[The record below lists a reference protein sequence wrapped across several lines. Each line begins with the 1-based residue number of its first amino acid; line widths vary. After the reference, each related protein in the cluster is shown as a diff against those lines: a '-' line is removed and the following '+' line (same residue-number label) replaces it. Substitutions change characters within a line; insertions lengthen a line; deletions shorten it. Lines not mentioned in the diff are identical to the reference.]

1 MPIMGGVA
9 FTILV
14 CQQDRDTPV
23 VSMTR
28 IHTEAAGGS
37 CGLACFGKSPTR
49 IWRMALA
56 SLECPK
62 FRNSHLRG
70 DSMEFAFP
78 WPMSQGE
85 WLAWSSAVVTLLL
98 GLLLF
103 LAPGLG
109 FRILR
114 LQVKPEK
121 AAAIAEGRGRMSG
134 FYLGVGLCC
143 ILLAQPL
150 LYMALG
156 FSWLFTAF
164 GRLLSMMSDG
174 ANTPFNWV
182 SIVVELVLAALPL
195 AFAFGFVP

>member
-1 MPIMGGVA
+1 
-9 FTILV
+9 
-14 CQQDRDTPV
+14 
-23 VSMTR
+23 
-28 IHTEAAGGS
+28 
-37 CGLACFGKSPTR
+37 
-49 IWRMALA
+49 
-56 SLECPK
+56 
-62 FRNSHLRG
+62 
-70 DSMEFAFP
+70 MEFAFP

-85 WLAWSSAVVTLLL
+85 WLAWSSAVVTLLF

-103 LAPGLG
+103 LAPGLA

-121 AAAIAEGRGRMSG
+121 TAAIAEGRGRMSG

-174 ANTPFNWV
+174 ANTPFNWAF
-182 SIVVELVLAALPL
+182 IVVELVLAALPL
-195 AFAFGFVP
+195 AFVFGFVA